1 MATKMKST
9 ILSMS
14 LVLLVI
20 ASLSS
25 GLLAYVYSLTKDA
38 IDMANKQKKIEAL
51 TQVMP
56 EFNNKPIDEAF
67 KIASD
72 GDSLNCYLGKNENG
86 EVVGIAIET
95 YTDKAFSGKFSV
107 MVGFKPDGVIYNTIM
122 LEHHETPGLGDKA
135 DKGKT
140 DWSDQYNGKNPGVN
154 NLAVTKDGGEIDGI
168 TAATISSRAYSD
180 AVQRAYNAYIN
191 EVKPKLGL

>member
-1 MATKMKST
+1 MKST

-25 GLLAYVYSLTKDA
+25 GLLAYVYKLTKDA
-38 IDMANKQKKIEAL
+38 IDLANKQKKIEAL

-56 EFNNKPIDEAF
+56 EFKNLPIDEAF

-72 GDSLNCYLGKNENG
+72 GDSLNCYLGKDANG

-95 YTDKAFSGKFSV
+95 YTDKAFGGKFTV
-107 MVGFKPDGVIYNTIM
+107 MVGFDPDGGIYNTIM

-135 DKGKT
+135 EKNKS
-140 DWSDQYNGKNPGVN
+140 DWSDQYNGKNPGTN
-154 NLAVTKDGGEIDGI
+154 NIGVTKDGGEIDGI

-180 AVQRAYNAYIN
+180 AVQRAYNAFMN
-191 EVKPKLGL
+191 EVKPNFGL

>member
-9 ILSMS
+9 ILTMS

-38 IDMANKQKKIEAL
+38 IDLANKQKKIEAL
-51 TQVMP
+51 AQVLP
-56 EFNNKPIDEAF
+56 DYTDKTIDEAF

-72 GDSLNCYLGKNENG
+72 GDSLTCYLGKDENDNIT
-86 EVVGIAIET
+86 GIAIES
-95 YTDKAFSGKFSV
+95 YTDKAFSGKFTV
-107 MVGFKPDGVIYNTIM
+107 MVGFAPDGTVYNTMM
-122 LEHHETPGLGDKA
+122 LEHMETPGLGDKA
-135 DKGKT
+135 EKGKS
-140 DWSDQYNGKNPGVN
+140 DWSDQYNDKNPGTN
-154 NLAVTKDGGEIDGI
+154 NIGVTKDGGEIDGI

-180 AVQRAYNAYIN
+180 AVQRAYDSYIAN
-191 EVKPKLGL
+191 VKPNLGL

>member
-1 MATKMKST
+1 MKST

-38 IDMANKQKKIEAL
+38 IDLANKQKKIEAL

-56 EFNNKPIDEAF
+56 EFYNSPIDEAY

-72 GDSLNCYLGKNENG
+72 GDSLNCYLGKDANG
-86 EVVGIAIET
+86 EVIGIAIET
-95 YTDKAFSGKFSV
+95 YTDKAFSGKFTV
-107 MVGFKPDGVIYNTIM
+107 MVGLQPDGVIYNTIM
-122 LEHHETPGLGDKA
+122 LEHQETPGLGDKA
-135 DKGKT
+135 EKNKS
-140 DWSDQYNGKNPGVN
+140 DWSNQYNGKNPSTN
-154 NLAVTKDGGEIDGI
+154 NIAVTKDGGEIDGI

-180 AVQRAYNAYIN
+180 AVQRAYNAYMN
-191 EVKPKLGL
+191 EVKPNLGL